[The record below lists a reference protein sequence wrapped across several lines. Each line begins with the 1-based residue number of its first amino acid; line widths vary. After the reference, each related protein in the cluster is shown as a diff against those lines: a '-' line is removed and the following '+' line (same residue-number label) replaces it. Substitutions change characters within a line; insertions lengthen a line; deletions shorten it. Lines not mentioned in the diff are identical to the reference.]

1 MSNQRTHYM
10 TTSDGVTLG
19 GTVHGE
25 GPPLVFLQGGVGDGD
40 LDWGQVAEHLAGRY
54 TCHLPSLR
62 GRGLSGDH
70 PDLSLAR
77 IIDDAVE
84 YVDSIGE
91 TVGLTGWSG
100 GGAWALAAAARSGAV
115 SALAPFEPAM
125 LILADEQEQALVGRV
140 VGRMVELLNEGD
152 LPAAARAFAAFP
164 LFDEEIS
171 AAADLG
177 YFEASGRY
185 VPNLLAVLQ
194 SVTGGEDPTSDPAV
208 LSTVTVP
215 VEVLVGSATK
225 PLFARSAEYVVD
237 HVQHGRVHEIAGAA
251 HGAPLTHPEA
261 LAGALNDFFSSAL
274 QPA

>member
-1 MSNQRTHYM
+1 MSNQRTHYV

-19 GTVHGE
+19 GTVHGQ
-25 GPPLVFLQGGVGDGD
+25 GPPLVFLQGAVGDGD

-77 IIDDAVE
+77 IIDDVVE

-100 GGAWALAAAARSGAV
+100 GGAWALAAAARSDAV

-125 LILADEQEQALVGRV
+125 LILADEQERALVGKV
-140 VGRMVELLNEGD
+140 VGHMVELLNEGD
-152 LPAAARAFAAFP
+152 LPAAARAFAKFP

-194 SVTGGEDPTSDPAV
+194 SAMVETIPPPTRPCS
-208 LSTVTVP
+208 
-215 VEVLVGSATK
+215 
-225 PLFARSAEYVVD
+225 ARS
-237 HVQHGRVHEIAGAA
+237 RCRWR
-251 HGAPLTHPEA
+251 
-261 LAGALNDFFSSAL
+261 FSSGRRPSRSSRRARSTSSNTSRTDGCTRSRASRTARPSPIPRRS
-274 QPA
+274 PAR